1 MEPQSSN
8 GCASAEARA
17 ASIKLVFKK
26 AMLSKLGH
34 SAASTTRPLDDGE
47 AAEPAAAT
55 PKTAEKKSEKKA
67 SSAAKRPQ
75 KAQSAPAKASPSK
88 AAPAKSSSKAAPSK
102 AAPSKA
108 AAAAKKVTPQKQKR
122 SDSNVDAASITT
134 DLGISVISS
143 TEGLDLA
150 DAAGDA
156 LPMGRVK
163 RTMRELVG
171 DLKLSNESV
180 AAIVVA
186 CHGFISYMTTQVA
199 LRASAQPSR
208 FTAPYLTRPPPSS
221 RLRWP
226 LQTLSFTTTTSRR
239 WCETAKCSSF
249 WTRLC
254 RSA

>member
-8 GCASAEARA
+8 GCASADARA

-102 AAPSKA
+102 AA
-108 AAAAKKVTPQKQKR
+108 AAAKKVTPQKQKR
-122 SDSNVDAASITT
+122 SDSNIDAASITT

-199 LRASAQPSR
+199 VRASAQPSR
-208 FTAPYLTRPPPSS
+208 FTAPYLTPPPPSF
-221 RLRWP
+221 RPRWT
-226 LQTLSFTTTTSRR
+226 LQTRSFTTTTSRR